1 MNWPQPRQRKIGLIP
16 TILHVS
22 WMAAVKTAAKKG
34 NLAKLPAMIIF
45 VVVTT
50 VINRKM
56 PGAYLF
62 DAITRVNP
70 QQRRA

>member
-16 TILHVS
+16 IISHVF
-22 WMAAVKTAAKKG
+22 WMAAVNTAAKKG
-34 NLAKLPAMIIF
+34 SLPKLPAMIIF
-45 VVVTT
+45 EVVTT
-50 VINRKM
+50 EINRKM
-56 PGAYLF
+56 LGAYLS

>member
-1 MNWPQPRQRKIGLIP
+1 
-16 TILHVS
+16 LHVS

-45 VVVTT
+45 EVVTT
-50 VINRKM
+50 ETNRKM
-56 PGAYLF
+56 LGAYLS